1 MIILIL
7 AVAMLNSVAFVYVRR
22 PISRRLVIMGFSI
35 TLISISAG
43 WIPQRLMP
51 FFTHSVLSSP
61 PPIKENTAIV
71 LLGAGLSET
80 ISGKT
85 AIPFHAYSRIS
96 KAADLYLQCEKLNHK
111 CTLLISGGSPAGK
124 PSEASEY
131 ANILK
136 KLGIPASDILIE
148 DKSLNTWQNAKLS
161 QPLLAP
167 FDSVAIVTNG
177 LHARRTD
184 LYFRHF
190 GVNANIIASDD
201 FPIKL
206 SPWQWGL
213 NWFVF
218 EVEIHEWLGIVRYYV
233 YEGLGLNKTQ
243 ERP

>member
-1 MIILIL
+1 MIIVIL
-7 AVAMLNSVAFVYVRR
+7 AIAILSSFAFFYVRR
-22 PISRRLVIMGFSI
+22 PLVRSLMIMSLLMA
-35 TLISISAG
+35 LISISIG
-43 WIPQRLMP
+43 WIPQRAMP
-51 FFTHSVLSSP
+51 FFTYSALSSP
-61 PPIKENTAIV
+61 EMIKENTAIV
-71 LLGAGLSET
+71 VLGAGLSET
-80 ISGKT
+80 ITGNA

-148 DKSLNTWQNAKLS
+148 DKSLNTWQNAKFS
-161 QPLLAP
+161 QPLLTP

-206 SPWQWGL
+206 SHWQWGL